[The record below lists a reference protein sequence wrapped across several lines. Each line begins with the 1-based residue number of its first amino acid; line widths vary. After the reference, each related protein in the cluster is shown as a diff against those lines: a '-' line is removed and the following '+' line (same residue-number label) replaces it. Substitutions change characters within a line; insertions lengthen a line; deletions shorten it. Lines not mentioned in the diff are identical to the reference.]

1 MGPQRI
7 EQALRDGPPN
17 EPRYVPGSFR
27 RDVLS
32 QWSLA
37 VGGAFVAVALVLGV
51 AAGLGIGV
59 LRSPGGNVGN
69 PPDLEAIAAELQG
82 AWVSD
87 AISRDDWVS
96 GLVSMGHDIDDV
108 DNFLIHDPI
117 VKDVTYFL
125 TFSDGTLNISSSL
138 DGAPVIE
145 NSDGPYR
152 LLPEGRLSWE
162 DLGCFVTAD
171 VTVDGDRLT
180 FEPVETESCGADERV
195 ANSAFFN
202 LAPYERAPAR

>member
-1 MGPQRI
+1 MEPQRI

-27 RDVLS
+27 RGGLS
-32 QWSLA
+32 RWSLA
-37 VGGAFVAVALVLGV
+37 VGGAFVAVALVVGV

-59 LRSPGGNVGN
+59 LRGPDANVGN
-69 PPDLEAIAAELQG
+69 PPDLEALAAELQG

-96 GLVSMGHDIDDV
+96 ELVSMGHDIDDV
-108 DNFLIHDPI
+108 DNFLIHDPMTE
-117 VKDVTYFL
+117 DVTYFL
-125 TFSDGTLNISSSL
+125 TFSNGNMNVRSSL
-138 DGAPVIE
+138 DGAPIIE

-152 LLPEGRLSWE
+152 LLPDGRFSWE
-162 DLGCFVTAD
+162 DIGCFVTAD
-171 VTVDGDRLT
+171 VTVDADRLT
-180 FEPVETESCGADERV
+180 FGPVAMESCGADERL

-202 LAPYERAPAR
+202 LAPYHRDPTD